1 MKIST
6 RRLLSYLIDMGIL
19 LLIMILLKSIWWQN
33 PYEIELANKNEQY
46 LSEMITKEEYKISYT
61 TLLHQID
68 KQDIGFNI
76 TTTVILGIWFI
87 IIPHLNKGQ
96 TIGQKIMK
104 VKTVGDPLTL
114 EQLVGRCV
122 VINGLG
128 YLLFMFI
135 ILYFTND
142 NIYQILIN
150 IFAFFQIIVV
160 ITHGFMVLYKKDYL
174 GLADVITKT
183 RIEEIK

>member
-6 RRLLSYLIDMGIL
+6 KRLLSYIIDMGIL
-19 LLIMILLKSIWWQN
+19 LLIVLALKSVWPVN
-33 PYEIELANKNEQY
+33 SYEIELSNKNEQY
-46 LSEMITKEEYKISYT
+46 LNEMITKEEYKTSYT

-76 TTTVILGIWFI
+76 LTTCILSIWFI
-87 IIPHLNKGQ
+87 IIPYLTKGQ
-96 TIGQKIMK
+96 TVGQKIMK
-104 VKTVGDPLTL
+104 IKTVADPLTL

-135 ILYFTND
+135 ILYLTND
-142 NIYQILIN
+142 NMYQILIN

-174 GLADVITKT
+174 GFADTITKT